1 MYQKRKLLH
10 TSDNPVEDIT
20 LQQLISSYINKN
32 TNMENFTQNGVGL
45 NGIKNGQ
52 KDSFLR
58 GISFEDEE
66 SLKR

>member
-1 MYQKRKLLH
+1 M
-10 TSDNPVEDIT
+10 
-20 LQQLISSYINKN
+20 
-32 TNMENFTQNGVGL
+32 FTQNGVGL